1 MNQCDRQ
8 LWLRLSNSRPAS
20 AVGSRAK
27 SVNFRVYCRLEI
39 DTPRAIICNC
49 PGSNKERT

>member
-1 MNQCDRQ
+1 VIVNIMAEPEQ
-8 LWLRLSNSRPAS
+8 LAPGA

-27 SVNFRVYCRLEI
+27 SVNFRAYCRLEI
-39 DTPRAIICNC
+39 DTPRAIICNY

>member
-1 MNQCDRQ
+1 MKQIIVNIMAQPEQ
-8 LWLRLSNSRPAS
+8 LAPGS

-27 SVNFRVYCRLEI
+27 SVNLRVCCRLEI